1 MEDDFPFSFGG
12 GSDQEGN
19 NSGDDGLFCAPKDK
33 KKAATKAKALL
44 NQEPYHAQ
52 IDEDGWFHNAGK
64 TTYELMT
71 QSKTGATKV
80 KMRADHYYML
90 HRYQEA
96 FDIAQE
102 FCELVRTS
110 GNLSVSQ
117 GQNDGGFRRTDAA
130 AGATTDAGVLKV
142 SDPKEMQEMSLRCAL
157 KLSLFDVAAS
167 LADELVMHDTGIVF
181 LKAKAY
187 VAVGRFN
194 DAALGLVR
202 YQRSRTGN
210 YSIWRTL
217 GECLRQSTTA
227 SPSGPLGSFVSPAAS
242 TSTSTTAAAGTE
254 SLTSSMDTLTTLPS
268 SATAKPTV
276 VHILALM
283 CILRA
288 RYLMRISTW
297 AQVPYAQARYD
308 NEMSIL
314 DEQRVALE
322 RICGLDL
329 DATKTTT
336 TNTTTTAVETTASQ
350 DEQRQEQRRLE
361 EYELKVVAPARKFIQ
376 DMSERGETD
385 FTLDQD
391 QGGSPFELEVVEFVI
406 KTWDAQVV
414 ALRENGVT
422 ARMTADDDE
431 LAGEVSVRD
440 K

>member
-1 MEDDFPFSFGG
+1 MEDDFPFSFGDG
-12 GSDQEGN
+12 GSDQGE
-19 NSGDDGLFCAPKDK
+19 SGDDGLFCAPKSK
-33 KKAATKAKALL
+33 KKAAAKAKALL
-44 NQEPYHAQ
+44 GQEPYHAQ
-52 IDEDGWFHNAGK
+52 IDEDGWFHNTGK

-110 GNLSVSQ
+110 GLSVSQ
-117 GQNDGGFRRTDAA
+117 GDGGLRRPDE
-130 AGATTDAGVLKV
+130 GATTAGTTDPGVLKV
-142 SDPKEMQEMSLRCAL
+142 SDPKEMQEMALRCAL
-157 KLSLFDVAAS
+157 KLDMFDVAAG

-194 DAALGLVR
+194 DAALGLVQ
-202 YQRSRTGN
+202 YQKSRTGN

-217 GECLRQSTTA
+217 GECLQQSTLPTLG
-227 SPSGPLGSFVSPAAS
+227 PSGLHLSAPVSTSPS
-242 TSTSTTAAAGTE
+242 TSTAA
-254 SLTSSMDTLTTLPS
+254 LPPMDTLSIS
-268 SATAKPTV
+268 SSSQQQPPPPPPKSTV
-276 VHILALM
+276 VYILALM

-314 DEQRVALE
+314 DEQRVELE
-322 RICGLDL
+322 RQCGLYLEMTSAEQTDG
-329 DATKTTT
+329 ATAAAAATLEEKAT
-336 TNTTTTAVETTASQ
+336 
-350 DEQRQEQRRLE
+350 QRRLE
-361 EYELKVVAPARKFIQ
+361 EYELKVVAPARNFI
-376 DMSERGETD
+376 DCMKESGVAAIGS
-385 FTLDQD
+385 D
-391 QGGSPFELEVVEFVI
+391 QGAFSLEVIDFVVR
-406 KTWDAQVV
+406 TWDQQVV
-414 ALRENGVT
+414 ALNDSVPG
-422 ARMTADDDE
+422 MTADDDD
-431 LAGEVSVRD
+431 LAGEVSVLN

>member
-1 MEDDFPFSFGG
+1 MDDNFPFSFGG
-12 GSDQEGN
+12 GSDQDDN
-19 NSGDDGLFCAPKDK
+19 NTEDDGLFCAPKDK
-33 KKAATKAKALL
+33 KRAAAKAKALL
-44 NQEPYHAQ
+44 NQEPYRAQ
-52 IDEDGWFHNAGK
+52 IDEDGWFHNTGK

-110 GNLSVSQ
+110 GLSVSQ
-117 GQNDGGFRRTDAA
+117 GQNDGGFRRTDTEGGAA
-130 AGATTDAGVLKV
+130 TDTVLKV
-142 SDPKEMQEMSLRCAL
+142 SDPKEMQEMALRCAL
-157 KLSLFDVAAS
+157 KLNLFDVAAS

-194 DAALGLVR
+194 DAALGLVQ
-202 YQRSRTGN
+202 YQKSRTGN

-217 GECLRQSTTA
+217 GECLSQSTTA
-227 SPSGPLGSFVSPAAS
+227 VRSEPSGPLVSTAAS
-242 TSTSTTAAAGTE
+242 TSTSTSTATAKE
-254 SLTSSMDTLTTLPS
+254 SLFSSLDTLSISLPS
-268 SATAKPTV
+268 STTKIAV

-297 AQVPYAQARYD
+297 ALVPYAQARYD
-308 NEMSIL
+308 NEMNLL
-314 DEQRVALE
+314 DEQRVELE

-329 DATKTTT
+329 EITTT
-336 TNTTTTAVETTASQ
+336 SATTVGDETDRMAVSEL
-350 DEQRQEQRRLE
+350 EQRRLE
-361 EYELKVVAPARKFIQ
+361 EYELKVVAPTRKFVQ
-376 DMSERGETD
+376 EMKESGAT
-385 FTLDQD
+385 TLIPD
-391 QGGSPFELEVVEFVI
+391 QGSFELEVVEFVV
-406 KTWDAQVV
+406 KTWDAQVI
-414 ALRENGVT
+414 ALSESSTPG
-422 ARMTADDDE
+422 MTVNDDVLE
-431 LAGEVSVRD
+431 GEASVRD

>member
-33 KKAATKAKALL
+33 KKAAAKAKALL
-44 NQEPYHAQ
+44 NQGPYHAQ
-52 IDEDGWFHNAGK
+52 IDEDGWFHNTRK

-96 FDIAQE
+96 FDIAQD
-102 FCELVRTS
+102 FCELVRMS

-142 SDPKEMQEMSLRCAL
+142 SDPKEMQEMALRCAL
-157 KLSLFDVAAS
+157 KLNLFDVAAS
-167 LADELVMHDTGIVF
+167 LADELAMHDTGIVF

-194 DAALGLVR
+194 DAALGLVL

-227 SPSGPLGSFVSPAAS
+227 SPSGPLGSFVSTAAS
-242 TSTSTTAAAGTE
+242 TSTSTTE
-254 SLTSSMDTLTTLPS
+254 SLPSSLDTLTISLPS
-268 SATAKPTV
+268 TTTTKPTV

-308 NEMSIL
+308 NEMNIL
-314 DEQRVALE
+314 DEQRVELE

-329 DATKTTT
+329 DATT
-336 TNTTTTAVETTASQ
+336 TTTTAAADETAVSE
-350 DEQRQEQRRLE
+350 DEQRQGQRRLE
-361 EYELKVVAPARKFIQ
+361 EYELKVVAPAREFVQ
-376 DMSERGETD
+376 EMNERGATA
-385 FTLDQD
+385 FIPHQD
-391 QGGSPFELEVVEFVI
+391 QGCSPLELEVVEFVV
-406 KTWDAQVV
+406 KAWDAQVV
-414 ALRENGVT
+414 AHSESGATL
-422 ARMTADDDE
+422 RMTDDD

>member
-12 GSDQEGN
+12 SGSDQDG
-19 NSGDDGLFCAPKDK
+19 SGDDGLFCAPKSK
-33 KKAATKAKALL
+33 KKAAAKTKALL
-44 NQEPYHAQ
+44 SQEPYHAQ
-52 IDEDGWFHNAGK
+52 IDEDGWFHNTGK

-110 GNLSVSQ
+110 GLSVSQ
-117 GQNDGGFRRTDAA
+117 GDGGLRRPDEGATPA
-130 AGATTDAGVLKV
+130 ATTDAGVLKV
-142 SDPKEMQEMSLRCAL
+142 SDPKEMQEMALRCAL
-157 KLSLFDVAAS
+157 KLNMFDVAAS

-194 DAALGLVR
+194 DAALGLVQ
-202 YQRSRTGN
+202 YQKSRTGN

-217 GECLRQSTTA
+217 GECLQQSILPTSGSRLHISVPA
-227 SPSGPLGSFVSPAAS
+227 STPPS
-242 TSTSTTAAAGTE
+242 TSTAALPLLDTLSIS
-254 SLTSSMDTLTTLPS
+254 SLTPQQQQPPP
-268 SATAKPTV
+268 KPTV
-276 VHILALM
+276 VYILALM

-314 DEQRVALE
+314 DEQRVELE
-322 RICGLDL
+322 RQCGLYLEMTSAEQTDGAAAA
-329 DATKTTT
+329 ATLEEKVT
-336 TNTTTTAVETTASQ
+336 
-350 DEQRQEQRRLE
+350 QRRLE
-361 EYELKVVAPARKFIQ
+361 EYELKVVAPARNLVDCMKESGVAAI
-376 DMSERGETD
+376 GP
-385 FTLDQD
+385 D
-391 QGGSPFELEVVEFVI
+391 QGVFSLEVIEFVVR
-406 KTWDAQVV
+406 TWDQQVV
-414 ALRENGVT
+414 ALNDIVLG
-422 ARMTADDDE
+422 MTADDDD
-431 LAGEVSVRD
+431 LAGKVSVRN

>member
-33 KKAATKAKALL
+33 KKAAAKAKALL
-44 NQEPYHAQ
+44 NQGPYHAQ
-52 IDEDGWFHNAGK
+52 IDEDGWFHNTRK

-96 FDIAQE
+96 FDIAQD
-102 FCELVRTS
+102 FCELVRMS

-142 SDPKEMQEMSLRCAL
+142 SDPKEMQEMALRCAL
-157 KLSLFDVAAS
+157 KLNLFDVAAS
-167 LADELVMHDTGIVF
+167 LADELAMHDTGIVF

-187 VAVGRFN
+187 VAV
-194 DAALGLVR
+194 DAALGLVQ

-227 SPSGPLGSFVSPAAS
+227 SPSGPLGSFVSTAAS
-242 TSTSTTAAAGTE
+242 TSASTTAAAGTE
-254 SLTSSMDTLTTLPS
+254 SLPSSLDTLAISLPS
-268 SATAKPTV
+268 STTTKPTV

-314 DEQRVALE
+314 DEQRVELE
-322 RICGLDL
+322 RKCGLDL
-329 DATKTTT
+329 DTTT
-336 TNTTTTAVETTASQ
+336 TTTTTAADETAVSE
-350 DEQRQEQRRLE
+350 DEQWQEQRRLE
-361 EYELKVVAPARKFIQ
+361 EYELKVVAPARKFVQ
-376 DMSERGETD
+376 EMNERGATA
-385 FTLDQD
+385 FIPHQD
-391 QGGSPFELEVVEFVI
+391 QGSSPLELEVVEFVV
-406 KTWDAQVV
+406 KAWDAQVV
-414 ALRENGVT
+414 ALSESGATPRIT
-422 ARMTADDDE
+422 TDDDD
-431 LAGEVSVRD
+431 LAGEVGVRD

>member
-12 GSDQEGN
+12 GGEGSDQDEG
-19 NSGDDGLFCAPKDK
+19 GDDGLFCAPK
-33 KKAATKAKALL
+33 KKAAAKTKALL
-44 NQEPYHAQ
+44 SQEPYHAQ
-52 IDEDGWFHNAGK
+52 IDEDGWFHNTGK

-110 GNLSVSQ
+110 GLSVSQ
-117 GQNDGGFRRTDAA
+117 GDGGLRRPDDGTT
-130 AGATTDAGVLKV
+130 TTDVGVLKV
-142 SDPKEMQEMSLRCAL
+142 SDPKEMQEMALRCAL
-157 KLSLFDVAAS
+157 KLDMFGVAAS

-194 DAALGLVR
+194 DAALGLTQ
-202 YQRSRTGN
+202 YQKSRTGN

-217 GECLRQSTTA
+217 GECIQQSIFPIA
-227 SPSGPLGSFVSPAAS
+227 GSHLSAPAS
-242 TSTSTTAAAGTE
+242 TSSAGTE
-254 SLTSSMDTLTTLPS
+254 RLLGLNTLSIYSSSQQQPP
-268 SATAKPTV
+268 KPTV

-322 RICGLDL
+322 RQCGLNL
-329 DATKTTT
+329 EMTSA
-336 TNTTTTAVETTASQ
+336 
-350 DEQRQEQRRLE
+350 EQISGTSTLEEKVLQRRLE
-361 EYELKVVAPARKFIQ
+361 EYELKVVLPARKFVQ
-376 DMSERGETD
+376 DMEESGVTTTSAE
-385 FTLDQD
+385 
-391 QGGSPFELEVVEFVI
+391 QGSFSLEVVEFVV
-406 KTWDAQVV
+406 KTWDQQVV
-414 ALRENGVT
+414 ALSDSSP
-422 ARMTADDDE
+422 RMTADDDG
-431 LAGEVSVRD
+431 LAGEVSVRN

>member
-12 GSDQEGN
+12 GGGSDQDE
-19 NSGDDGLFCAPKDK
+19 SGDDGLFCAPKK
-33 KKAATKAKALL
+33 QAAAKAKALL
-44 NQEPYHAQ
+44 SQEPYHAQ
-52 IDEDGWFHNAGK
+52 IDEDGWFHSTGK

-110 GNLSVSQ
+110 GLGASQ
-117 GQNDGGFRRTDAA
+117 GDGGLQRPDEGAT
-130 AGATTDAGVLKV
+130 ATTDAGVLKV
-142 SDPKEMQEMSLRCAL
+142 SDPKEMQEMALRCAL
-157 KLSLFDVAAS
+157 KLDMFDVAAS
-167 LADELVMHDTGIVF
+167 LADKLVMHDTGIVF

-194 DAALGLVR
+194 DAALGLTQ
-202 YQRSRTGN
+202 YQTSRTGN

-217 GECLRQSTTA
+217 GECIQQSTLST
-227 SPSGPLGSFVSPAAS
+227 SKPSGSHLSAPAS
-242 TSTSTTAAAGTE
+242 TSTSTAATE
-254 SLTSSMDTLTTLPS
+254 LLPALDTISISSS
-268 SATAKPTV
+268 SQQQPPKPTV
-276 VHILALM
+276 VHFLALI

-314 DEQRVALE
+314 DEQRIALE
-322 RICGLDL
+322 RQCGLDL
-329 DATKTTT
+329 GMTGAEQIEGAATLEEKAT
-336 TNTTTTAVETTASQ
+336 
-350 DEQRQEQRRLE
+350 QRRLE
-361 EYELKVVAPARKFIQ
+361 EYELKVVLPARKFVQ
-376 DMSERGETD
+376 DMKENRVTTTNS
-385 FTLDQD
+385 D
-391 QGGSPFELEVVEFVI
+391 QGSFSLEVVEFVV
-406 KTWDAQVV
+406 KTWDQQVV
-414 ALRENGVT
+414 PLNDSTPG
-422 ARMTADDDE
+422 MTADDDG
-431 LAGEVSVRD
+431 LAGEVSVRN